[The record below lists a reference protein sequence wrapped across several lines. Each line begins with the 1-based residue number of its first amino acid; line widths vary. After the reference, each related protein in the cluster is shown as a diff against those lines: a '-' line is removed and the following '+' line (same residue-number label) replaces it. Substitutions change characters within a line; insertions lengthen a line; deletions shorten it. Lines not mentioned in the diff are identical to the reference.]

1 VGIIS
6 LVIVGLLI
14 GGLGRLI
21 LRGAEPRRAS
31 ATLAAG
37 VAGAILGATIS
48 GFLGWWASSVSCPS
62 WPSQSDLLSPA
73 RARRPQ
79 PGAHPH
85 GRS

>member
-14 GGLGRLI
+14 GAWVGSSCEART
-21 LRGAEPRRAS
+21 ASAS

-48 GFLGWWASSVSCPS
+48 GFLGLGVISIVPELAISVGLVISCAGEAAATGSSPP
-62 WPSQSDLLSPA
+62 WP
-73 RARRPQ
+73 
-79 PGAHPH
+79 
-85 GRS
+85 